1 MNGWELIFA
10 QSPVNNGYYAED
22 DLEQRNWDWPR
33 GTWFQARLNCLREHQ
48 RFRRIRSS
56 SESTF
61 SNGNPADGFGT

>member
-1 MNGWELIFA
+1 MDGWELIFA

-22 DLEQRNWDWPR
+22 NLEQRNWDWPR
-33 GTWFQARLNCLREHQ
+33 GTWFQARLNHIRDHE

-61 SNGNPADGFGT
+61 SDGNSADGFGT